1 MRLSVALILLSTAFC
16 ASAARA
22 DDSAEAQVR
31 EVIEA
36 FRTAIIAGDGET
48 LRGLF
53 LPEPQAWV
61 SVLSD
66 EEYANARAK
75 NPKAARL
82 QPGSYARFAESVAA
96 NPGREEEVFSNI
108 DVRTDGVIA
117 AVVFDFVY
125 LSDGKASNR
134 GQEAWHLVKTDAG
147 WKIASVVYSNHSPSQ
162 PARVDA
168 ATSRPR

>member
-1 MRLSVALILLSTAFC
+1 MRLSVALILLSTVFC
-16 ASAARA
+16 ANAARA
-22 DDSAEAQVR
+22 GDSAEAQVR
-31 EVIEA
+31 EVIET
-36 FRTAIIAGDGET
+36 FRTAIIAGDGEA

-53 LPEPQAWV
+53 LPEPQAWL

-66 EEYANARAK
+66 EEYADARAK
-75 NPKAARL
+75 DPKAARL

-108 DVRTDGVIA
+108 DVRTDGAVA

-134 GQEAWHLVKTDAG
+134 GQEAWHLVKTGDG
-147 WKIASVVYSNHSPSQ
+147 WKIVSVVYSSHSPSQ
-162 PARVDA
+162 LARPDT
-168 ATSRPR
+168 ATTRPR